1 MNTETN
7 PSESTPPETAQ
18 PVAVEVPREPEFAPD
33 ERREPVAEADR
44 FVLALEGFEGPLD
57 VLLALARDQ
66 KVDITRISI
75 LALAEQYL
83 AFIQRARDLK
93 LDLAADYLVMAAWLA
108 YLKSKLLLP
117 QVKTAD
123 EPSGA
128 EMAEALAFQL
138 RRLEAVRDVVKR
150 LMARPQKGVDFFVRG
165 EVEQLP
171 VSTKIVYQVSLFEL
185 LKGYGDQKR
194 RQTGDVLAIRE
205 REDIFSVEDA
215 LRRLQTLIGRT
226 PDWTTLASYLP
237 EGLRPGLN
245 RRSAV
250 ATTFVATLELVKSGK
265 AMVRQERP
273 FGPIFVRRA
282 EDAT

>member
-1 MNTETN
+1 VDGFVPDE
-7 PSESTPPETAQ
+7 PRR
-18 PVAVEVPREPEFAPD
+18 PVADGDA
-33 ERREPVAEADR
+33 
-44 FVLALEGFEGPLD
+44 FVLELDGFEGPLD
-57 VLLALARDQ
+57 VLLALAREQ

-83 AFIQRARDLK
+83 AFIQQARALR

-117 QVKTAD
+117 QTKGED

-165 EVEQLP
+165 TVEELP
-171 VSTKIVYQVSLFEL
+171 VSTRTVYQVSLFEL
-185 LKGYGDQKR
+185 LKGYADQKR
-194 RQTGDVLAIRE
+194 RKGSEVLAIRE
-205 REDIFSVEDA
+205 RAEIFSVEEA
-215 LRRLQTLIGRT
+215 LRRLQGLIGRT
-226 PDWTTLASYLP
+226 PDWATLASFLP

-250 ATTFVATLELVKSGK
+250 AASFAAALELVKSGQA
-265 AMVRQERP
+265 AMRQERP

-282 EDAT
+282 EDRS

>member
-7 PSESTPPETAQ
+7 PTETTPPEIA
-18 PVAVEVPREPEFAPD
+18 PPESAEAPREPEFAPD
-33 ERREPVAEADR
+33 ERREPVSDADR

-57 VLLALARDQ
+57 VLLALAREQ

-83 AFIQRARDLK
+83 AFIQQARDLK

-165 EVEQLP
+165 AVEELP

-185 LKGYGDQKR
+185 LKGYSDQKR
-194 RQTGDVLAIRE
+194 RKTGDVLAIRE
-205 REDIFSVEDA
+205 RAEIYSVEEA

-237 EGLRPGLN
+237 DGLRPGLN

-250 ATTFVATLELVKSGK
+250 ATTFAATLELVKAGK

-273 FGPIFVRRA
+273 FGPIFVRRT
-282 EDAT
+282 EDRT

>member
-1 MNTETN
+1 MNIDLPEIA
-7 PSESTPPETAQ
+7 PPEFSAD
-18 PVAVEVPREPEFAPD
+18 APRQAAND
-33 ERREPVAEADR
+33 GDA
-44 FVLALEGFEGPLD
+44 FVLALDGFEGPLD

-75 LALAEQYL
+75 LALADQYL
-83 AFIQRARDLK
+83 TFIQQARALK

-117 QVKTAD
+117 QTKTED
-123 EPSGA
+123 EPTGA

-138 RRLEAVRDVVKR
+138 RRLEGVRDVVKR

-165 EVEQLP
+165 TSEELP
-171 VSTKIVYQVSLFEL
+171 VSTRVVYQVTLFEL
-185 LKGYGDQKR
+185 LKGYADQKR
-194 RQTGDVLAIRE
+194 RKGGEVLAIRE
-205 REDIFSVEDA
+205 RAEIFSVEDA
-215 LRRLQTLIGRT
+215 LRRLQGLIGRT

-245 RRSAV
+245 RKSAM
-250 ATTFVATLELVKSGK
+250 ATTFAASLELVKSGK
-265 AMVRQERP
+265 AMLHQERP

-282 EDAT
+282 EDRS

>member
-1 MNTETN
+1 MSVNDPD
-7 PSESTPPETAQ
+7 PS
-18 PVAVEVPREPEFAPD
+18 VDNFVPD
-33 ERREPVAEADR
+33 EARQPVAEADA
-44 FVLALEGFEGPLD
+44 FVLALDGFEGPLD

-75 LALAEQYL
+75 LALADQYL
-83 AFIQRARDLK
+83 AFIQQAQVLK
-93 LDLAADYLVMAAWLA
+93 LDVAADYLVMAAWLA

-117 QVKTAD
+117 QEKTED

-138 RRLEAVRDVVKR
+138 RRLEGVRDVVKR

-165 EVEQLP
+165 TSEELP
-171 VSTKIVYQVSLFEL
+171 VATRVVYQVSLFEL
-185 LKGYGDQKR
+185 LKGYADQKR
-194 RQTGDVLAIRE
+194 RKGGEILAIRE
-205 REDIFSVEDA
+205 RAEIFSVEDA
-215 LRRLQTLIGRT
+215 LRRLQSLIGRT

-245 RRSAV
+245 RKSAV
-250 ATTFVATLELVKSGK
+250 AATFAATLELVKSGK
-265 AMVRQERP
+265 AAVRQERP

-282 EDAT
+282 EDRS

>member
-1 MNTETN
+1 MTGDA
-7 PSESTPPETAQ
+7 PEAA
-18 PVAVEVPREPEFAPD
+18 PPEFAADGP
-33 ERREPVAEADR
+33 RQPVAEADA
-44 FVLALEGFEGPLD
+44 FVLALDGFEGPLD
-57 VLLALARDQ
+57 VLLALAREQ

-75 LALAEQYL
+75 LALADQYL
-83 AFIQRARDLK
+83 AFIQKAQSLR

-117 QVKTAD
+117 QTQAED

-165 EVEQLP
+165 TAEQLP
-171 VSTKIVYQVSLFEL
+171 VATRVVYHVTLFEL
-185 LKGYGDQKR
+185 LKGYADQKR
-194 RQTGDVLAIRE
+194 RKGGEVLAIRE
-205 REDIFSVEDA
+205 RAEIMSVEEA
-215 LRRLQTLIGRT
+215 LRRLQNLIGRT

-250 ATTFVATLELVKSGK
+250 ASTFAATLELVRTGK
-265 AMVRQERP
+265 AAMHQERP

-282 EDAT
+282 EDRS

>member
-1 MNTETN
+1 M
-7 PSESTPPETAQ
+7 STTAEAEFAADEPRPPETS
-18 PVAVEVPREPEFAPD
+18 VEEAS
-33 ERREPVAEADR
+33 AADR
-44 FVLALEGFEGPLD
+44 FVLALDGFEGPLD

-83 AFIQRARDLK
+83 SFIQRAHDLK

-117 QVKTAD
+117 QTRTAD
-123 EPSGA
+123 EPSAA

-150 LMARPQKGVDFFVRG
+150 LMARPQKDVDFFARG
-165 EVEQLP
+165 AAEQLP
-171 VSTKIVYQVSLFEL
+171 VSTRVVYQVSLFDL
-185 LKGYGDQKR
+185 LKAYGEQKR
-194 RQTGDVLAIRE
+194 RQTGDILAIRE
-205 REDIFSVEDA
+205 RAEIYSVEDA

-226 PDWTTLASYLP
+226 PDWITLASYLP
-237 EGLRPGLN
+237 EGLAPGLN

-250 ATTFVATLELVKSGK
+250 AANFAATLELVKSGR
-265 AMVRQERP
+265 AVVRQERP
-273 FGPIFVRRA
+273 FGPIFIRRA
-282 EDAT
+282 EDRS

>member
-1 MNTETN
+1 MTSDSDETEI
-7 PSESTPPETAQ
+7 
-18 PVAVEVPREPEFAPD
+18 PREPEFAPD
-33 ERREPVAEADR
+33 EPREPVADSDR

-83 AFIQRARDLK
+83 AFIQQARDLK

-138 RRLEAVRDVVKR
+138 RRLEAVRGVVKR

-165 EVEQLP
+165 AAEELP
-171 VSTKIVYQVSLFEL
+171 VSTRIVYQVSLFEL
-185 LKGYGDQKR
+185 LKGYSDQKR
-194 RQTGDVLAIRE
+194 RKTGDVLAIRE
-205 REDIFSVEDA
+205 RAEIYSVEDA
-215 LRRLQTLIGRT
+215 LRRLQTLMGRT

-250 ATTFVATLELVKSGK
+250 ATTFAATLELVKSGK

-273 FGPIFVRRA
+273 FGPIFVRRT
-282 EDAT
+282 EDRS

>member
-1 MNTETN
+1 VTGDA
-7 PSESTPPETAQ
+7 PEAA
-18 PVAVEVPREPEFAPD
+18 PPEFAADGP
-33 ERREPVAEADR
+33 RQPVAEADA
-44 FVLALEGFEGPLD
+44 FVLALDGFEGPLD
-57 VLLALARDQ
+57 VLLALAREQ

-75 LALAEQYL
+75 LALADQYL
-83 AFIQRARDLK
+83 AFIQKAQSLR

-117 QVKTAD
+117 QTQAED

-165 EVEQLP
+165 TAEQLP
-171 VSTKIVYQVSLFEL
+171 VATRVVYHVTLFEL
-185 LKGYGDQKR
+185 LKGYADQKR
-194 RQTGDVLAIRE
+194 RKGGEVLAIRE
-205 REDIFSVEDA
+205 RAEIMSVEEA
-215 LRRLQTLIGRT
+215 LRRLQNLIGRT

-250 ATTFVATLELVKSGK
+250 ASTFAATLELVRTGK
-265 AMVRQERP
+265 AAMHQERP

-282 EDAT
+282 EDRS

>member
-1 MNTETN
+1 VIVDE
-7 PSESTPPETAQ
+7 PDVAPPEFTADEPRQ
-18 PVAVEVPREPEFAPD
+18 PVAEKDA
-33 ERREPVAEADR
+33 
-44 FVLALEGFEGPLD
+44 FVLALDGFEGPLD

-83 AFIQRARDLK
+83 AFIQRAQALK

-117 QVKTAD
+117 QTKTED

-138 RRLEAVRDVVKR
+138 RRLESVRDVVKR

-165 EVEQLP
+165 ASEDLP
-171 VSTKIVYQVSLFEL
+171 VATRVVYQVSLFEL
-185 LKGYGDQKR
+185 LKGYADQKR
-194 RQTGDVLAIRE
+194 RKGGEVLAIRE
-205 REDIFSVEDA
+205 RAEIFSVEDA
-215 LRRLQTLIGRT
+215 LRRLQSLMGRT
-226 PDWTTLASYLP
+226 PDWTTLQSYLP

-245 RRSAV
+245 RKSAL
-250 ATTFVATLELVKSGK
+250 ATTFAATLELVKSGK
-265 AMVRQERP
+265 AMLRQERP
-273 FGPIFVRRA
+273 FGPIFVRNATRDA
-282 EDAT
+282 EEQQ

>member
-1 MNTETN
+1 VIVDE
-7 PSESTPPETAQ
+7 PDVAPPEFTADEPRQ
-18 PVAVEVPREPEFAPD
+18 PVAEQDA
-33 ERREPVAEADR
+33 
-44 FVLALEGFEGPLD
+44 FVLALDGFEGPLD

-83 AFIQRARDLK
+83 AFIQRAQALK

-117 QVKTAD
+117 QTKTED

-138 RRLEAVRDVVKR
+138 RRLESVRDVVKR

-165 EVEQLP
+165 TSEDLP
-171 VSTKIVYQVSLFEL
+171 VATRVVYQVSLFEL
-185 LKGYGDQKR
+185 LKGYADQKR
-194 RQTGDVLAIRE
+194 RKGGEVLAIRE
-205 REDIFSVEDA
+205 RAEIFSVEDA
-215 LRRLQTLIGRT
+215 LRRLQSLMGRT
-226 PDWTTLASYLP
+226 PDWTTLQSYLP

-245 RRSAV
+245 RKSAL
-250 ATTFVATLELVKSGK
+250 ATTFAATLELVKSGK
-265 AMVRQERP
+265 AMLRQERP
-273 FGPIFVRRA
+273 FGPIFVRNATRDA
-282 EDAT
+282 EEQQ

>member
-1 MNTETN
+1 MTAND
-7 PSESTPPETAQ
+7 PDPPLGGPPPADF
-18 PVAVEVPREPEFAPD
+18 VPD
-33 ERREPVAEADR
+33 EPRQPAAPFDERAGADQ
-44 FVLALEGFEGPLD
+44 FVLALDGFEGPLD

-83 AFIQRARDLK
+83 DFIQRARDLR

-117 QVKTAD
+117 QTQTED

-138 RRLEAVRDVVKR
+138 RRLEAVREVVKR
-150 LMARPQKGVDFFVRG
+150 LMARPQKGIDFFVRG
-165 EVEQLP
+165 AVEELP
-171 VSTKIVYQVSLFEL
+171 VATRVVYQVSLFEL
-185 LKGYGDQKR
+185 LKGYTDQKR
-194 RQTGDVLAIRE
+194 RKGEGVLSIRE
-205 REDIFSVEDA
+205 RAGIFSVEDA

-226 PDWTTLASYLP
+226 PDWTTLSSYLP
-237 EGLRPGLN
+237 EGLMPGLN

-250 ATTFVATLELVKSGK
+250 ATNFAATLELVKSGK

-282 EDAT
+282 EDRS